1 MSFVISDSEGEDT
14 HPAPL
19 PKFRPRVVNRPTPV
33 RARRTSSSTNT
44 SKGKEVAGGAAA
56 LHLSDSDDDE
66 DSGSDDTSFFRMGRP
81 SLGLTSAIDA
91 NDSDGSEREAPKA
104 PSVRPPPQ
112 VTTDIRLESIDYS
125 DSDSQDDDNVGN
137 RLQQH
142 YGSAEKRKHS
152 DNSDQADHSRLR
164 RSRSVS
170 LTPPPEPHRAST
182 TLGQKTRQ
190 DSTEPDVQVLDS
202 DSDADIVAT
211 ASTSLS
217 QRLRMEES
225 LDLDPALRAIV
236 QSSSATRRQTAGPA
250 TTDIEAA
257 KAHIEFHFIYD
268 EEFLQYDLP
277 RIWEHKRW
285 GQTSLQWQRQCP
297 HNPYSVL
304 NTSRSSIPINRKSK
318 QVRLAS
324 QETSHEGSYPPR
336 MRREIVVPPSGM
348 HRTGDSMGRSTQRPP
363 KPAFRT
369 TKTSQKLKI
378 LPEDEEGG
386 PSTDVD
392 DYLGLTGVYDQ
403 IEHMRGAQDLRNEI
417 TRLKNL
423 PMGSLP
429 RVTAY
434 ATASSY
440 TMTLLFKWIQSRK
453 DQNDTAPK
461 LLDECIYSP
470 FVYGPSEAI
479 TINMDEILID
489 DDRQNTEFSE
499 TYIPI
504 KSEIFIFD
512 YGVIVIW
519 GMDERHEKEFL
530 RELEPFEVEKID
542 EDDIE
547 MEELEFYINPN
558 AQSRIYNDV
567 ISLRTT
573 KGHMAKLAISHAI
586 AQATKLSLYEGLVDE
601 TIEATRHIPQR
612 MAESG
617 TVEMTRKGLIRK
629 IGQLFIMRVNVNLV
643 SNILDTPEIF
653 WSEPTLQP
661 LYAAIREYLEI
672 PQRVEIMN
680 HRVSVISDLLDMLN
694 GHLNGMHGEFLEWIV
709 IILIG
714 VEIIIGVVTITVEAA
729 KLSY

>member
-1 MSFVISDSEGEDT
+1 M
-14 HPAPL
+14 
-19 PKFRPRVVNRPTPV
+19 
-33 RARRTSSSTNT
+33 
-44 SKGKEVAGGAAA
+44 
-56 LHLSDSDDDE
+56 
-66 DSGSDDTSFFRMGRP
+66 
-81 SLGLTSAIDA
+81 
-91 NDSDGSEREAPKA
+91 
-104 PSVRPPPQ
+104 
-112 VTTDIRLESIDYS
+112 
-125 DSDSQDDDNVGN
+125 
-137 RLQQH
+137 QQ
-142 YGSAEKRKHS
+142 
-152 DNSDQADHSRLR
+152 
-164 RSRSVS
+164 
-170 LTPPPEPHRAST
+170 
-182 TLGQKTRQ
+182 
-190 DSTEPDVQVLDS
+190 
-202 DSDADIVAT
+202 
-211 ASTSLS
+211 
-217 QRLRMEES
+217 
-225 LDLDPALRAIV
+225 
-236 QSSSATRRQTAGPA
+236 
-250 TTDIEAA
+250 
-257 KAHIEFHFIYD
+257 
-268 EEFLQYDLP
+268 
-277 RIWEHKRW
+277 
-285 GQTSLQWQRQCP
+285 
-297 HNPYSVL
+297 
-304 NTSRSSIPINRKSK
+304 SIPINRKNK
-318 QVRLAS
+318 QLRALGGD
-324 QETSHEGSYPPR
+324 TSHEGSYPPR

-348 HRTGDSMGRSTQRPP
+348 HRTGDLSGRSTQRHI

-378 LPEDEEGG
+378 LPEDEDGG
-386 PSTDVD
+386 PSTDID
-392 DYLGLTGVYDQ
+392 EYMGLTGVYDQ

-417 TRLKNL
+417 NRLKSL
-423 PMGSLP
+423 PPGSLP

-440 TMTLLFKWIQSRK
+440 TMTQLFKWIQSRK

-479 TINMDEILID
+479 AINMEDNLID
-489 DDRQNTEFSE
+489 DEPHGAAFEES
-499 TYIPI
+499 YIPI
-504 KSEIFIFD
+504 KSEVFLFD
-512 YGVIVIW
+512 YGVVVIW
-519 GMDERHEKEFL
+519 GMDERHEKDFL
-530 RELEPFEVEKID
+530 QELEPFEVEKVD
-542 EDDIE
+542 EGDIE
-547 MEELEFYINPN
+547 TEELEFYINSK

-661 LYAAIREYLEI
+661 LYMAIREYLEI

-714 VEIIIGVVTITVEAA
+714 VEIIIGVVTITIEAA
-729 KLSY
+729 KLSI

>member
-1 MSFVISDSEGEDT
+1 MQ
-14 HPAPL
+14 
-19 PKFRPRVVNRPTPV
+19 
-33 RARRTSSSTNT
+33 
-44 SKGKEVAGGAAA
+44 
-56 LHLSDSDDDE
+56 
-66 DSGSDDTSFFRMGRP
+66 P
-81 SLGLTSAIDA
+81 S
-91 NDSDGSEREAPKA
+91 
-104 PSVRPPPQ
+104 
-112 VTTDIRLESIDYS
+112 
-125 DSDSQDDDNVGN
+125 
-137 RLQQH
+137 
-142 YGSAEKRKHS
+142 
-152 DNSDQADHSRLR
+152 
-164 RSRSVS
+164 
-170 LTPPPEPHRAST
+170 
-182 TLGQKTRQ
+182 
-190 DSTEPDVQVLDS
+190 
-202 DSDADIVAT
+202 
-211 ASTSLS
+211 
-217 QRLRMEES
+217 M
-225 LDLDPALRAIV
+225 
-236 QSSSATRRQTAGPA
+236 
-250 TTDIEAA
+250 
-257 KAHIEFHFIYD
+257 
-268 EEFLQYDLP
+268 
-277 RIWEHKRW
+277 
-285 GQTSLQWQRQCP
+285 
-297 HNPYSVL
+297 
-304 NTSRSSIPINRKSK
+304 PINRKNK
-318 QVRLAS
+318 QLRVAS

-348 HRTGDSMGRSTQRPP
+348 HRTGDSVGRSTQRQA

-386 PSTDVD
+386 PNTDVD

-440 TMTLLFKWIQSRK
+440 TMTLLFKWIQSRR

-479 TINMDEILID
+479 TINMDEVLID
-489 DDRQNTEFSE
+489 DDRQHTEFSE
-499 TYIPI
+499 SYIPI

-653 WSEPTLQP
+653 WSEPALQP

-714 VEIIIGVVTITVEAA
+714 VEIVIGVVTITVEAA

>member
-1 MSFVISDSEGEDT
+1 MQ
-14 HPAPL
+14 P
-19 PKFRPRVVNRPTPV
+19 
-33 RARRTSSSTNT
+33 
-44 SKGKEVAGGAAA
+44 
-56 LHLSDSDDDE
+56 
-66 DSGSDDTSFFRMGRP
+66 
-81 SLGLTSAIDA
+81 
-91 NDSDGSEREAPKA
+91 
-104 PSVRPPPQ
+104 
-112 VTTDIRLESIDYS
+112 
-125 DSDSQDDDNVGN
+125 
-137 RLQQH
+137 
-142 YGSAEKRKHS
+142 
-152 DNSDQADHSRLR
+152 
-164 RSRSVS
+164 
-170 LTPPPEPHRAST
+170 
-182 TLGQKTRQ
+182 
-190 DSTEPDVQVLDS
+190 
-202 DSDADIVAT
+202 
-211 ASTSLS
+211 
-217 QRLRMEES
+217 
-225 LDLDPALRAIV
+225 
-236 QSSSATRRQTAGPA
+236 
-250 TTDIEAA
+250 
-257 KAHIEFHFIYD
+257 
-268 EEFLQYDLP
+268 
-277 RIWEHKRW
+277 
-285 GQTSLQWQRQCP
+285 
-297 HNPYSVL
+297 
-304 NTSRSSIPINRKSK
+304 SIPINRKNAHLRALGSGS
-318 QVRLAS
+318 ADH
-324 QETSHEGSYPPR
+324 SHEGSYPPR

-348 HRTGDSMGRSTQRPP
+348 HRTGELVGRSTQRSI

-392 DYLGLTGVYDQ
+392 EYLGLTGVYDQ
-403 IEHMRGAQDLRNEI
+403 IENMRGAQDLRNEI
-417 TRLKNL
+417 NRLKNL
-423 PMGSLP
+423 PPGSLP

-440 TMTLLFKWIQSRK
+440 TMTQLFKWIQSRK
-453 DQNDTAPK
+453 PQNDAAPK

-479 TINMDEILID
+479 AINMEDNLID
-489 DDRQNTEFSE
+489 DEPQSSTAFQES
-499 TYIPI
+499 YIPI
-504 KSEIFIFD
+504 KSEVFIFD
-512 YGVIVIW
+512 YGVVVIW

-530 RELEPFEVEKID
+530 QELEPFELEKVD
-542 EDDIE
+542 ESDIE
-547 MEELEFYINPN
+547 TEELEFYINSK

-617 TVEMTRKGLIRK
+617 TVEMTRKGLIKK

-661 LYAAIREYLEI
+661 LYMAIREYLEI

-714 VEIIIGVVTITVEAA
+714 
-729 KLSY
+729 K

>member
-1 MSFVISDSEGEDT
+1 
-14 HPAPL
+14 
-19 PKFRPRVVNRPTPV
+19 
-33 RARRTSSSTNT
+33 
-44 SKGKEVAGGAAA
+44 
-56 LHLSDSDDDE
+56 
-66 DSGSDDTSFFRMGRP
+66 
-81 SLGLTSAIDA
+81 
-91 NDSDGSEREAPKA
+91 
-104 PSVRPPPQ
+104 
-112 VTTDIRLESIDYS
+112 
-125 DSDSQDDDNVGN
+125 
-137 RLQQH
+137 
-142 YGSAEKRKHS
+142 RKHS
-152 DNSDQADHSRLR
+152 DGSDQADHSRPR

-170 LTPPPEPHRAST
+170 LTPPPEPHHARAT
-182 TLGQKTRQ
+182 PRPKARL

-202 DSDADIVAT
+202 DSDSEAVAAT
-211 ASTSLS
+211 TSASLS
-217 QRLRMEES
+217 QHLRMEES

-236 QSSSATRRQTAGPA
+236 QSSDAAGRHTSGPA
-250 TTDIEAA
+250 TTNPAA
-257 KAHIEFHFIYD
+257 AEKAHIEFHFVYD
-268 EEFLQYDLP
+268 
-277 RIWEHKRW
+277 
-285 GQTSLQWQRQCP
+285 
-297 HNPYSVL
+297 
-304 NTSRSSIPINRKSK
+304 SSIPINRKNK
-318 QVRLAS
+318 QLRLAS
-324 QETSHEGSYPPR
+324 QDTSHEGSYPPR

-348 HRTGDSMGRSTQRPP
+348 HRTGDSVGRPTQRPP

-479 TINMDEILID
+479 TINMDEVLID

-530 RELEPFEVEKID
+530 QEIEPFEVEKID

-653 WSEPTLQP
+653 
-661 LYAAIREYLEI
+661 
-672 PQRVEIMN
+672 
-680 HRVSVISDLLDMLN
+680 
-694 GHLNGMHGEFLEWIV
+694 
-709 IILIG
+709 
-714 VEIIIGVVTITVEAA
+714 
-729 KLSY
+729 